1 MGWEVRPNG
10 RRYLYRNHRVN
21 GKPVKEYLSADDP
34 IGFGSMMADDLRRV
48 QKREAKVRRLTRE
61 IAASYR
67 KRIADLLAATA
78 AANEPLRVVADALLT
93 VAGYRKHHRGEWR
106 MNRTLNNLAKR
117 IAKLKAEMDTPK
129 PLVTY
134 QAPKDDAE
142 AVEVYAKAR
151 TGDEEAGKRVGELI
165 RQRGWVDWVGDLG
178 RLATRNLIAQATC
191 DDEVWRAGIEEK
203 VKAMNEELLGPN
215 PSILE
220 RLLVRRIVNGWVTV
234 HALEL
239 EAAIRPPAN
248 LRNKAYLETAIG
260 RAQKRM
266 TQAIGELARLRRLQ
280 APVIIAR
287 MMMPA
292 TAAGDTTQRTPPA
305 LS

>member
-1 MGWEVRPNG
+1 MGWEYRPNG
-10 RRYLYRNHRVN
+10 RRYLYRNRRVN
-21 GKPVKEYLSADDP
+21 GKPVKEYLAADDDF
-34 IGFGSMMADDLRRV
+34 GFVLADDLRRI
-48 QKREAKVRRLTRE
+48 QSREAKVRRLTRE
-61 IAASYR
+61 LAASYQ
-67 KRIADLLAATA
+67 KRVDDLLAAA
-78 AANEPLRVVADALLT
+78 DAANEPLRAIGDALLT
-93 VAGYRKHHRGEWR
+93 VAGFRKHNRGEWR
-106 MNRTLNNLAKR
+106 MNRTLNRLAKQ
-117 IAKLKAEMDTPK
+117 IAKLKADMDTPK

-134 QAPKDDAE
+134 QAPNDDAE

-151 TGDEEAGKRVGELI
+151 AGEEGAVKRVGELI
-165 RQRGWVDWVGDLG
+165 RQRGWVDWVGDIG
-178 RLATRNLIAQATC
+178 RLATRNLIAEATC

-220 RLLVRRIVNGWVTV
+220 RLLVRRVVNGWVTV

-239 EAAIRPPAN
+239 ELAVRPPAN
-248 LRNKAYLETAIG
+248 LRNKAYLDTAIG

-280 APVIIAR
+280 APLIVANLTVNAHANH
-287 MMMPA
+287 P
-292 TAAGDTTQRTPPA
+292 TPPA